1 MPLAARIVPAKPGIP
16 RRQDPRRRSKQ
27 EPAEPAMRRSDQ
39 VAQLTADVKTGAAR
53 MLRRHQLVEDQP
65 KLRSLDPDKLKALR
79 PHRRSPEDPQ
89 ARQPPPPCEPRHP
102 GRRHGGAK
110 EERSCPPAQD
120 GEGQQRQLVT
130 CGRPRKSTKPKASHT
145 LRPIS
150 ARETSGC
157 ARIRDNFAMPCGEE
171 SALGIE
177 TGSSMRPTIA
187 QRNQRVEREMCPMGR
202 PGARVSGTQIYIGRS
217 PCALRAALRFSARC
231 ALVDAGAMAVSQ
243 RIIALYV
250 TYLPVAGKSLRSDRS
265 GRRPC
270 LKSAIPGARGIAFE
284 DEP

>member
-1 MPLAARIVPAKPGIP
+1 MAMAAFVKQERERRKITYANGWKNQESRQTDHLVEMPLAARIVPAKPGIP

-27 EPAEPAMRRSDQ
+27 EPAEPAMRRSYQ

-79 PHRRSPEDPQ
+79 PHRRSPEGPQ

-187 QRNQRVEREMCPMGR
+187 RTISVCRRRGR
-202 PGARVSGTQIYIGRS
+202 RGGARNHG
-217 PCALRAALRFSARC
+217 
-231 ALVDAGAMAVSQ
+231 
-243 RIIALYV
+243 
-250 TYLPVAGKSLRSDRS
+250 
-265 GRRPC
+265 
-270 LKSAIPGARGIAFE
+270 
-284 DEP
+284 